1 MGKQILGQNG
11 LLRRFGGVSENEH
24 LAWEDG
30 KFKYNGEGCDGNK
43 KNSEKAVQIT
53 LFSDG
58 NLVQIPR
65 LSSFTNLHRYCSKHP
80 ITNWTVY
87 VILKMLVYPA
97 IKVQARVRDW
107 NNVAETISRD
117 LNIRHNF
124 SNFDPQLR
132 QQNLFT
138 TLLPFSL

>member
-1 MGKQILGQNG
+1 MGKQILGQNRS
-11 LLRRFGGVSENEH
+11 LCRFGGVSENEH

-80 ITNWTVY
+80 ITNWTVC
-87 VILKMLVYPA
+87 VILKMLVYQQS
-97 IKVQARVRDW
+97 KC
-107 NNVAETISRD
+107 
-117 LNIRHNF
+117 
-124 SNFDPQLR
+124 R
-132 QQNLFT
+132 QE
-138 TLLPFSL
+138 